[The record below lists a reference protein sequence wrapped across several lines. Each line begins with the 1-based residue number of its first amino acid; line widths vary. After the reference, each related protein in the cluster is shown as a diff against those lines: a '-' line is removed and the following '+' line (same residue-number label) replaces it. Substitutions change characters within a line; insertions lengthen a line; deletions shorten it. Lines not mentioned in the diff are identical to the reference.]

1 MKSKHIW
8 LFTISLF
15 WSLFAFSQEEEK
27 EVIEEQTP
35 RTFALRVG
43 LDIIKPARTQF
54 EEDFQGLELV
64 GDLQLNK
71 RLFVATEM
79 GSEKRTQQT
88 EQINYSTKGSY
99 IKLGIDYNFFNNWKG
114 MNNALFVGVR
124 LARSL
129 HTHTVNNYSLYAVT
143 QYLPVYTTEGYQT
156 GEREQLSTGWFEFLF
171 GTKVQL
177 LPNFYAGISLRMH
190 ALLSNKQ
197 PRDFGNLYA
206 PGFNRITD
214 DNKFGGSINYTL
226 TYSLPFRFKK
236 KVD

>member
-88 EQINYSTKGSY
+88 EQINFSTKGSY
-99 IKLGIDYNFFNNWKG
+99 IKLGIDYNFFNNW
-114 MNNALFVGVR
+114 
-124 LARSL
+124 
-129 HTHTVNNYSLYAVT
+129 
-143 QYLPVYTTEGYQT
+143 
-156 GEREQLSTGWFEFLF
+156 
-171 GTKVQL
+171 
-177 LPNFYAGISLRMH
+177 
-190 ALLSNKQ
+190 
-197 PRDFGNLYA
+197 
-206 PGFNRITD
+206 
-214 DNKFGGSINYTL
+214 
-226 TYSLPFRFKK
+226 
-236 KVD
+236 